1 MRNAR
6 ATAVLALLVLTVV
19 GCDATV
25 APTGVPHPGTTERPS
40 GATASEEPLPTDPA
54 VGLLG
59 GPWVR
64 SAIPL
69 DDGHIAIISDACAAA
84 ARDKLGDAYG
94 DLPTALVDAQGASYA
109 IAILA
114 DDLNAI
120 ECLLTL
126 DPSGQT
132 ATVEL
137 VDRLSQKAVAPVD
150 GNRLS
155 LATYVYSDDRS
166 RTIAFG
172 RVGPNPV
179 RVHIPFDDDT
189 IVRAQTENGWWATW
203 WPGTT
208 GPQVIAAVDRGNVAV
223 GTLPPP
229 TDQIE
234 ARIGPA
240 SWWIDPAQPPPTA
253 RSTEIH
259 AQVLE
264 LGCASGQSSAGRI
277 EPPDIEMTDAS
288 IVVTFTVRHR
298 PGGQDCQGHPS
309 APTVFTL
316 PEPLGARSLLDG
328 NEDPPRDAA
337 VVPDH

>member
-1 MRNAR
+1 MRRAGAR
-6 ATAVLALLVLTVV
+6 TVVALLVFGLAS
-19 GCDATV
+19 CDSTV
-25 APTGVPHPGTTERPS
+25 APTGVGSPGATERPS
-40 GATASEEPLPTDPA
+40 GAAASEEPFPTDPA

-64 SAIPL
+64 AAIPL

-84 ARDKLGDAYG
+84 AREKLGDAYG

-109 IAILA
+109 IAIMA

-120 ECLLTL
+120 ECLVTL
-126 DPSGQT
+126 DSAGQNP
-132 ATVEL
+132 TVEL
-137 VDRLSQKAVAPVD
+137 VSRLAPEAVAPVQ
-150 GNRLS
+150 GNKVS
-155 LATYVYSDDRS
+155 LASYVYADDRS
-166 RTIAFG
+166 RTVAFG
-172 RVGPNPV
+172 RVGPIPV

-189 IVRAQTENGWWATW
+189 IVRARTENGWWATW

-208 GPQVIAAVDRGNVAV
+208 GPQVIAAVDKGNIAV

-229 TDQIE
+229 KGQIE

-264 LGCASGQSSAGRI
+264 LACASGQSSAGRI
-277 EPPDIEMTDAS
+277 EPPDIEVTDAS

-298 PGGQDCQGHPS
+298 PGGQDCQGHPP
-309 APTVFTL
+309 APTVLTL
-316 PEPLGARSLLDG
+316 PEPLGTRSLLDG
-328 NEDPPRDAA
+328 NEDPPRDASKI
-337 VVPDH
+337 PDH

>member
-1 MRNAR
+1 MKHAR
-6 ATAVLALLVLTVV
+6 ATAVMALLMLVAA
-19 GCDATV
+19 GCDTTV
-25 APTGVPHPGTTERPS
+25 APTGVGSPGATERSS
-40 GATASEEPLPTDPA
+40 GGTASEEPLPTDPA
-54 VGLLG
+54 AGLLG

-64 SAIPL
+64 SAISL

-84 ARDKLGDAYG
+84 AREKLGDAYG
-94 DLPTALVDAQGASYA
+94 ELPTALVDAQGASYA
-109 IAILA
+109 IAIMA
-114 DDLNAI
+114 DDLDAI
-120 ECLLTL
+120 ECLATL
-126 DPSGQT
+126 DSTGQNP
-132 ATVEL
+132 TVEL
-137 VDRLSQKAVAPVD
+137 VSRLSPRAVAPVQ
-150 GNRLS
+150 GTKVS
-155 LATYVYSDDRS
+155 LASYVYSDDRS
-166 RTIAFG
+166 RTVAFG

-208 GPQVIAAVDRGNVAV
+208 GPQVIAAVDRGNIAV

-229 TDQIE
+229 TGQIE

-240 SWWIDPAQPPPTA
+240 SWWIDPAQPRPTP

-264 LGCASGQSSAGRI
+264 LACASGESSAGRI
-277 EPPDIEMTDAS
+277 EPPEIEVTGAA

-316 PEPLGARSLLDG
+316 PEPLGARPLLDG
-328 NEDPPRDAA
+328 NEDPPRDATTK
-337 VVPDH
+337 PG